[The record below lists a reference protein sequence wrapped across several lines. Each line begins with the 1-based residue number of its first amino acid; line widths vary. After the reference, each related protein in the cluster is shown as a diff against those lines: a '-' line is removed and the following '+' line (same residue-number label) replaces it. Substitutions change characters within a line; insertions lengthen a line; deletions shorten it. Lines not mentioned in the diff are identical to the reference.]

1 MYDTWHWANQMML
14 MLIWHTVLLIVSGSK
29 VKKADAPKMPT
40 LWQHCCY
47 LPCLWPAN
55 CRRFRNAAEV
65 AARRFQPKKNN
76 MQQTFWNARIEEFDT
91 GFLKDW
97 KGFSDRSPGINPA
110 SRFFFGSWKFAATV
124 FFLGA
129 ENREQPRWQDLE
141 DISLQ
146 ISGAQCQLATC
157 MDSTS
162 PSTVRSSC
170 LLSLWDDQLLGEI
183 WKRGIFIAGIYIKS
197 DENSRSLEVDLLQN
211 QSNNP
216 LSW

>member
-110 SRFFFGSWKFAATV
+110 SRFF
-124 FFLGA
+124 LGA
-129 ENREQPRWQDLE
+129 ENSQRPCFFWELKIESSRGGKTWKTYPYKYQVHSASSPPVWIAPHHPRLDHRVFYPFE
-141 DISLQ
+141 
-146 ISGAQCQLATC
+146 
-157 MDSTS
+157 MTS
-162 PSTVRSSC
+162 YLVR
-170 LLSLWDDQLLGEI
+170 
-183 WKRGIFIAGIYIKS
+183 F
-197 DENSRSLEVDLLQN
+197 ENGGFS
-211 QSNNP
+211 
-216 LSW
+216 